1 MNIAEQLMALAA
13 QLDALLPFGHSVQ
26 LDIRRYAKPQEVQ
39 IGIHGVKS
47 YADAQEI
54 FRALGIGDRAKS
66 IWNDPE
72 PRTVLDGDLA
82 PGINLKVFCAG
93 LPPSCRVEK
102 YVERVPKTQVKVI
115 EEGEF
120 MEVEKMRVV
129 CGGQAA

>member
-1 MNIAEQLMALAA
+1 MKIAEQLTALAA
-13 QLDALLPFGHSVQ
+13 QFDALLPFGRSVE
-26 LDIRRYAKPQEVQ
+26 LHIRRYADPQEVQ
-39 IGIHGVKS
+39 LAIHGVKS
-47 YADAQEI
+47 YAEAQEI
-54 FRALGIGDRAKS
+54 FRVLGIGDRAKS

-72 PRTVLDGDLA
+72 PRTVLDGQLA
-82 PGINLKVFCAG
+82 PGISLKVFCSG

-102 YVERVPKTQVKVI
+102 YVERVPKTQVRVI